1 MRKEYDKPEFEMVRI
16 DLSKDVLNPSDPE
29 PTVPGGGG
37 GSSDDPFEEL

>member
-1 MRKEYDKPEFEMVRI
+1 MKKEYSSP
-16 DLSKDVLNPSDPE
+16 DLELTQIIFTSDGLTISDPE